1 MPRAGRFN
9 INAKNYFL
17 TYPQCSISKEEALAQ
32 IQNIPT
38 AVNKKFIK
46 ICRELHEDGQP
57 HLHVLLQF
65 EGKFQC
71 TNQRQFDLV
80 SQTRS
85 AHFHPNIQRAKSS
98 SDVKSYVDKD
108 GDTLEWGEFQV
119 DGRSARGGQQTA
131 NDAAAEALNAG
142 NKEAA
147 LQIIREKLPEKFIF
161 QYHNLVSNL
170 DRIFSP
176 PPSVYSSPFSISS
189 FNNVPDIISHWAAEN
204 VMDAAARPDRP
215 ISIVIEG
222 PSRIGKTVWARSLG
236 PHNYL
241 CGHLDLSP
249 KVYSNSAWYN
259 VIDDVNPQYLK
270 HFKEFMGA
278 QKDWQSNCK
287 YGKPVQIK
295 GGIPTIFLCNPGEGS
310 SFKLWLDKPEQE
322 ALKNWAVINAV
333 FCDVDSPFWI
343 QEEVSRSGTNT
354 RGSQEETEENS

>member
-38 AVNKKFIK
+38 AVNKKYIK

-71 TNQRQFDLV
+71 TNQRLFDLV

-142 NKEAA
+142 NKDAA

-189 FNNVPDIISHWAAEN
+189 FNNVPDIISDWAAEN

-310 SFKLWLDKPEQE
+310 SFKLWLDKPEQG
-322 ALKNWAVINAV
+322 ALKNWATANAI
-333 FCDVDSPFWI
+333 FCDVQSPFWN
-343 QEEVSRSGTNT
+343 QEEVSNSGATARSREEG
-354 RGSQEETEENS
+354 QEESS

>member
-9 INAKNYFL
+9 IKAKNYFL
-17 TYPQCSISKEEALAQ
+17 TYPQCSLTKEEALDQ
-32 IQNIPT
+32 LLNLNTPT
-38 AVNKKFIK
+38 NKKFIK
-46 ICRELHEDGQP
+46 ICRELHENGEP

-65 EGKFQC
+65 EGNYQC
-71 TNQRQFDLV
+71 TNQRFFDLV
-80 SQTRS
+80 SPSRS
-85 AHFHPNIQRAKSS
+85 THFHPNIQRAKSS

-131 NDAAAEALNAG
+131 KDAAAEALNASS
-142 NKEAA
+142 KEAA

-176 PPSVYSSPFSISS
+176 PPSVYSSPFSLSS
-189 FNNVPDIISHWAAEN
+189 FNNVPDIISEWAAEN
-204 VMDAAARPDRP
+204 VMDSAARPDRP

-310 SFKLWLDKPEQE
+310 SFKIWLDKPEQE
-322 ALKNWAVINAV
+322 ALKNWATANAI
-333 FCDVDSPFWI
+333 FCDVQSPFWTEEDVSQSGTTARRGEEG
-343 QEEVSRSGTNT
+343 QEESS
-354 RGSQEETEENS
+354 

>member
-1 MPRAGRFN
+1 MVRAPGFRLQ
-9 INAKNYFL
+9 AKNIFL
-17 TYPQCSISKEEALAQ
+17 TYPKCPLSKDTVLELLKGIQCPSDKLFIRVAQ
-32 IQNIPT
+32 EKHQ
-38 AVNKKFIK
+38 
-46 ICRELHEDGQP
+46 DGSL
-57 HLHVLLQF
+57 HLHALIQF
-65 EGKFQC
+65 KGKCQF
-71 TNQRQFDLV
+71 TNPRHFDL
-80 SQTRS
+80 T
-85 AHFHPNIQRAKSS
+85 HPNSSTQYHPNFQSAKSS
-98 SDVKSYVDKD
+98 SDVKAYIEKDQDFVDS
-108 GDTLEWGEFQV
+108 GVFQV

-131 NDAAAEALNAG
+131 NDAYAQALNTG
-142 NKEAA
+142 CKSEA
-147 LQIIREKLPEKFIF
+147 LQIIKELCPKDFVLQF
-161 QYHNLVSNL
+161 HNINNNL

-176 PPSVYSSPFSISS
+176 PPSVYSSPFSLSS
-189 FNNVPDIISHWAAEN
+189 FNNVPDIISDWAAEN

-310 SFKLWLDKPEQE
+310 SFKLWLDKPEQG
-322 ALKNWAVINAV
+322 ALKIWATANAL
-333 FCDVDSPFWI
+333 FCDVQSPFWV
-343 QEEVSRSGTNT
+343 QEEVSHSGATT
-354 RGSQEETEENS
+354 HRGEEGQEESS

>member
-17 TYPQCSISKEEALAQ
+17 TYPQCSISKEEALSQ

-71 TNQRQFDLV
+71 TNQRLFDLV

-142 NKEAA
+142 SKDAA

-161 QYHNLVSNL
+161 QYHNLISNL

-189 FNNVPDIISHWAAEN
+189 FNNVPDIISDWAAEN
-204 VMDAAARPDRP
+204 VMDSAARPDRP

-310 SFKLWLDKPEQE
+310 SFKLWLDKPEQG
-322 ALKNWAVINAV
+322 ALKDWATANVI
-333 FCDVDSPFWI
+333 FCDVQSPFWN
-343 QEEVSRSGTNT
+343 QEEVSNSGATARSSEEG
-354 RGSQEETEENS
+354 QEESS